1 MLYRNIS
8 ILKIITDII
17 LLCIFI
23 KNEKIQEVYL
33 EYADNW
39 IRYLCLHIIILLS
52 VLTIFQSILFIKL

>member
-33 EYADNW
+33 EYADN
-39 IRYLCLHIIILLS
+39 
-52 VLTIFQSILFIKL
+52 

>member
-17 LLCIFI
+17 LLYIFI

-33 EYADNW
+33 EYADN
-39 IRYLCLHIIILLS
+39 
-52 VLTIFQSILFIKL
+52 